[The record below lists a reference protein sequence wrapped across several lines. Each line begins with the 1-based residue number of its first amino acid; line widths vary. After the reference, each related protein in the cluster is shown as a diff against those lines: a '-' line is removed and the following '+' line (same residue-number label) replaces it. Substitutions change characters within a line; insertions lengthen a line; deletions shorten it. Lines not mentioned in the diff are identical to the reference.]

1 MEGGYPPL
9 SQGATALPKSM
20 SGGNFRP
27 MSLWRKLFGGDEAP
41 AAAPP
46 PSRGQRL
53 DYQNEALALERQGD
67 FEGALT
73 SYRLAL
79 RGAPSDVRLLQNI
92 AILYSK
98 TEQPEEAIRHYR
110 KALELDQELPGAHYG
125 LAFLLVKRGALGEAA
140 GHLRSFLARPIKGAD
155 AEKWI
160 RHAEGTL
167 RDVEAALASEQA

>member
-9 SQGATALPKSM
+9 SQGATALLKSK
-20 SGGNFRP
+20 SGSNFRP
-27 MSLWRKLFGGDEAP
+27 MSLWRKLFGGDEGTGNGA
-41 AAAPP
+41 P
-46 PSRGQRL
+46 PSRGRRL

-79 RGAPSDVRLLQNI
+79 RGAPTDVRLLQNV

-110 KALELDQELPGAHYG
+110 RALEIDNDLPGAHYG
-125 LAFLLVKRGALGEAA
+125 LAFLLVRRGALGEAA
-140 GHLRSFLARPIKGAD
+140 AHLREFLARPLKGAD
-155 AEKWI
+155 AEKWV

-167 RDVEAALASEQA
+167 RDVEAALTAEQA

>member
-1 MEGGYPPL
+1 
-9 SQGATALPKSM
+9 
-20 SGGNFRP
+20 
-27 MSLWRKLFGGDEAP
+27 MSLWRKLFGGNEPNGVA
-41 AAAPP
+41 

-79 RGAPSDVRLLQNI
+79 RAAPNDVRLLQNI

-98 TEQPEEAIRHYR
+98 TSQPEEAIRYYR
-110 KALELDQELPGAHYG
+110 KALDLDRDLPGAHYG
-125 LAFLLVKRGALGEAA
+125 LAFLLVRRGVLAEAA
-140 GHLRSFLARPIKGAD
+140 AHLREFLARPLKGAD
-155 AEKWI
+155 AERWV

-167 RDVEAALASEQA
+167 REVEAALASDQA

>member
-1 MEGGYPPL
+1 
-9 SQGATALPKSM
+9 
-20 SGGNFRP
+20 
-27 MSLWRKLFGGDEAP
+27 MSLWRKLFGGDDATNGGAP
-41 AAAPP
+41 T
-46 PSRGQRL
+46 RGHRL

-79 RGAPSDVRLLQNI
+79 RGAPTDVRLLQNV

-98 TEQPEEAIRHYR
+98 TVQPEEAIRYYR
-110 KALELDQELPGAHYG
+110 KALDIDRELPGAHYG
-125 LAFLLVKRGALGEAA
+125 LAFLLVRRGSNAEAA
-140 GHLRSFLARPIKGAD
+140 EHLREFLARPLKGAD

-167 RDVEAALASEQA
+167 REIESAQAGGEA